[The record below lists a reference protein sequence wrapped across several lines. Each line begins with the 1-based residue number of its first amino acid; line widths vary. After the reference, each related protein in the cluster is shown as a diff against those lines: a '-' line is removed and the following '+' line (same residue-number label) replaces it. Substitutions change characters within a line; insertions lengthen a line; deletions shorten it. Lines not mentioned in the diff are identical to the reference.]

1 MTEMGR
7 TGIYG
12 VREQGVVKIKGRHM
26 GISDSGTLMIS
37 SSNMRITTQIYLYL
51 YMAIE
56 RFKLTENK
64 YASIIRNSVIFIM
77 LLIKLFPE
85 FLVGNMANK
94 NWSV

>member
-85 FLVGNMANK
+85 FLAVNMANR
-94 NWSV
+94 NWYV